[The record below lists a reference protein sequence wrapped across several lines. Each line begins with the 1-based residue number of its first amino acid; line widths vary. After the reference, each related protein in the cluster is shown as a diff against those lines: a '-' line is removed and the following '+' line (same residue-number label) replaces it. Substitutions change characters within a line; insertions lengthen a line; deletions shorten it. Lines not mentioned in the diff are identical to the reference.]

1 MALAKRQ
8 RTEKPTKIEQ
18 RKVQGLEGEPLVKQ
32 TAFLASPVYKG
43 QAQRR
48 GDKCI
53 KRGAKIEPGASLLF
67 TSFGSVCPHASRM
80 YLPLLSK

>member
-8 RTEKPTKIEQ
+8 KTEKPTKIEQ
-18 RKVQGLEGEPLVKQ
+18 SKVQGLEGEPLVKQ
-32 TAFLASPVYKG
+32 TALLASPVYKG

-53 KRGAKIEPGASLLF
+53 KRGAKIEPGLLF
-67 TSFGSVCPHASRM
+67 TSFGLVCPHAPKM
-80 YLPLLSK
+80 YFPLFSK

>member
-8 RTEKPTKIEQ
+8 RTEKHTKIEQ

-48 GDKCI
+48 GDFL
-53 KRGAKIEPGASLLF
+53 LLF
-67 TSFGSVCPHASRM
+67 LYIC
-80 YLPLLSK
+80 LLSSEPALCKLG

>member
-1 MALAKRQ
+1 MALAKRP

-18 RKVQGLEGEPLVKQ
+18 SKVQGLEGEPLVKQ
-32 TAFLASPVYKG
+32 TALLASPVYKG

-53 KRGAKIEPGASLLF
+53 KRGVKIEPGASLLF
-67 TSFGSVCPHASRM
+67 MSFGSVCPHAPRM
-80 YLPLLSK
+80 YFPLFSK

>member
-8 RTEKPTKIEQ
+8 KTEKPTKIEQ
-18 RKVQGLEGEPLVKQ
+18 SKVQGLEGEPLVKQ
-32 TAFLASPVYKG
+32 TALLASPVYKG

-53 KRGAKIEPGASLLF
+53 KRGAKIEPGASLHVFWVGLP
-67 TSFGSVCPHASRM
+67 SCPEDVF
-80 YLPLLSK
+80 PFVF

>member
-8 RTEKPTKIEQ
+8 RMEKHTKIEV
-18 RKVQGLEGEPLVKQ
+18 RKVQGLEGETQVKQ
-32 TAFLASPVYKG
+32 TALLTGPVYER

-53 KRGAKIEPGASLLF
+53 KRGAKIEPGASLHVFWVGLPSCLEDVF
-67 TSFGSVCPHASRM
+67 SFAF
-80 YLPLLSK
+80 

>member
-8 RTEKPTKIEQ
+8 KTEKPTKIEQ
-18 RKVQGLEGEPLVKQ
+18 SKVQGLEGEPLVKQ
-32 TAFLASPVYKG
+32 TALLASPVYKG

-53 KRGAKIEPGASLLF
+53 KRGAKIEPLS
-67 TSFGSVCPHASRM
+67 SMGSARHHTSRM
-80 YLPLLSK
+80 YFPLLAK

>member
-67 TSFGSVCPHASRM
+67 TSFGSASPRASRT
-80 YLPLLSK
+80 